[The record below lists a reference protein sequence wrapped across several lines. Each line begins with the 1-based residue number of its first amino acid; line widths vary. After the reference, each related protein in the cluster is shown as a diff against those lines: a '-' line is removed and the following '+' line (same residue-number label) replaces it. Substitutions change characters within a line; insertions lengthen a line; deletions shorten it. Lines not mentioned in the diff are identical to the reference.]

1 MAIPDSVIR
10 GEVLL
15 KAHVSVPGCDPKR
28 VLGVCSVRA
37 Q

>member
-1 MAIPDSVIR
+1 VIR
-10 GEVLL
+10 GEVLV
-15 KAHVSVPGCDPKR
+15 KAPVSVPGCDLKKR